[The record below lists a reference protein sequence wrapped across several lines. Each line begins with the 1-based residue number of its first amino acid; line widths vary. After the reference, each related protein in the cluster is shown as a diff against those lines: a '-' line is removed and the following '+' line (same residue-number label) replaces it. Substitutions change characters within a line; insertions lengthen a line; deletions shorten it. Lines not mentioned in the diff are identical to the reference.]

1 MEGRDQLYHCGGVDL
16 IIEEIQLYPTQ
27 VTIQRN
33 CLGCLYNLSNQCFL
47 IQFLISF
54 IDKEISNLLLSRL
67 ALSLLVDSL
76 QDNGYDKQFVL
87 QAIPLLQNVFKSIH
101 NSSYIMK

>member
-1 MEGRDQLYHCGGVDL
+1 MEGRDQLYRYGGVDL

-27 VTIQRN
+27 VIIQRN

-101 NSSYIMK
+101 YLSHIMK